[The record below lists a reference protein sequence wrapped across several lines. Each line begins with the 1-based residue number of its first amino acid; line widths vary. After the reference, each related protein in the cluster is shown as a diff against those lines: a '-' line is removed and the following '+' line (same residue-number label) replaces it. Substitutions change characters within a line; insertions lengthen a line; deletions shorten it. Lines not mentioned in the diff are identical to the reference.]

1 MDKVRL
7 KIVGL
12 SSNHGNSFAMILAD
26 TQSMRR
32 LPIVIGIFEAQ
43 AIAIEIEKIR
53 PHRPMTHDLFKS
65 FAEAFEYHVTEILIN
80 DLREGVFFAKIVCT
94 DGTKNIEIDA
104 RPSDAV
110 AIGIRFKVPIYTTET
125 ILHEAGILDNSL
137 SEEEEEENTEKAKNT
152 EDDAD
157 ELHQHSVETLEA
169 LLKEAIEKE
178 EYEKA
183 VHIRD
188 IIKKKQKK

>member
-1 MDKVRL
+1 MDKIRL

-12 SSNHGNSFAMILAD
+12 SSSHTNSFAMILAD

-43 AIAIEIEKIR
+43 AIAIEIEGIR
-53 PHRPMTHDLFKS
+53 PNRPMTHDLFKS
-65 FAEAFEYHVTEILIN
+65 FAESFGYKINEIFIN
-80 DLREGVFFAKIVCT
+80 DLREGVFYAKILCSNQT
-94 DGTKNIEIDA
+94 ESFEIDA

-110 AIGIRFKVPIYTTET
+110 AIGIRFKVPIYTSEN
-125 ILHEAGILDNSL
+125 ILSQAGILDNTMA
-137 SEEEEEENTEKAKNT
+137 EEEETPT
-152 EDDAD
+152 SQEDDTD
-157 ELHQHSVETLEA
+157 ELKQHSVETLEA
-169 LLKEAIEKE
+169 MLKEALEKE

-188 IIKKKQKK
+188 IIKRKKAE